1 MIAAT
6 NDAEAS
12 EAAPTD
18 PPGMPLPNTTAELV
32 TLLSHFYRGEIARMI
47 SWRDRLDRTTNWA
60 IGALAAMLAISLASE
75 QAHHSVL
82 LFSMLLIHVMLVIEA
97 RRYRF
102 YHVYRGRVRM
112 FESQYLANAFD
123 YDGKSKRVAL
133 EALAQDLRV
142 PRFTITITE
151 AMSRRLRR
159 NYCWIFL
166 VVLLAWLVK
175 TTSQLDEG
183 KTRLVHSLD
192 EFLDNTS
199 IAGIPGA
206 AVLMGVAAMYVWLV
220 FVTLRYNLNEDDLG
234 PGNVHV

>member
-1 MIAAT
+1 V
-6 NDAEAS
+6 NDS
-12 EAAPTD
+12 APETA
-18 PPGMPLPNTTAELV
+18 PPPPVGTPLPNTTSEAV
-32 TLLSHFYRGEIARMI
+32 TLLAHFYRGEMARMI

-60 IGALAAMLAISLASE
+60 IGALAAMLSISLASD

-102 YHVYRGRVRM
+102 YHVYRGRVRA
-112 FESQYLANAFD
+112 FETRYLAEAIAFD
-123 YDGKSKRVAL
+123 ENNKRVG
-133 EALAQDLRV
+133 LADLRRDLLV
-142 PRFTITITE
+142 PRFTITLTE

-175 TTSQLDEG
+175 TTSHFSG
-183 KTRLVHSLD
+183 GHARLVHSTA
-192 EFLDNTS
+192 EFLQNAS

-206 AVLMGVAAMYVWLV
+206 AVLLGVAALYGWLA
-220 FVTLRYNLNEDDLG
+220 FVTLRFDLDEDDLG